1 MIYIYRTLWLLFY
14 VPIFII
20 ELLLSVISLPI
31 MFIAFVISYIITGD
45 IYNIPEIFIPGR
57 LAILLDYWYKDLEPE
72 LN

>member
-20 ELLLSVISLPI
+20 ELLLIVTSIPI
-31 MFIAFVISYIITGD
+31 MFIAFVISYIIIGD
-45 IYNIPEIFIPGR
+45 IYNTPEIFIHGR

-72 LN
+72 